1 MAEQLPK
8 GIIRRGDRF
17 RVSVMIDGQRTTQTH
32 TTLEQAIKALHDIR
46 AGKQAAALSAK
57 VWNLREA
64 VDAFTHHRIT
74 SHRTRIDNLRWQT
87 LNILSHFGPEMS
99 LNKIGRE
106 EMVKFVDALRDQGY
120 SAGTIHVVKCTL
132 RSLLVFAWERGHKSE
147 MPPVVKSDT
156 IRNGRIRFLT
166 YEEEAQVLSFMRSA
180 GWEPY
185 AEAIEFLIDTGCRK
199 EEMHKLEWQD
209 VDLKTGRI
217 TFWETKTNTPR
228 TVRMTERVQN
238 FLRVRKLRA
247 TKKQVF
253 DGVSPNVLYRSW
265 WTTRDALGF
274 ASDRQFVIHAL
285 RHTCCTRLLGAGV
298 DIRTVQQWMG
308 HSSLAVT
315 QRYAHFIP
323 QRLDDA
329 VKALNAARWGAM
341 NGADEGAFAAP
352 RANQSLN

>member
-1 MAEQLPK
+1 MAEHLPK
-8 GIIRRGDRF
+8 GIIKRGDKF
-17 RVSVMIDGQRTTQTH
+17 RVSVMIDGKRTTQTH
-32 TTLEQAIKALHDIR
+32 VTLEQATKALRDLR
-46 AGKQAAALSAK
+46 AGKLSAAFSAK

-64 VDAFTHHRIT
+64 VDAFTHHRLT

-87 LNILSHFGPEMS
+87 LNILAHFGPDTS

-106 EMVKFVDALRDQGY
+106 EMIKFVDALRDQGY

-132 RSLLVFAWERGHKSE
+132 RSLINFAWDRGHTSE
-147 MPPVVKSDT
+147 RAPIVKSDP

-166 YEEEAQVLSFMRSA
+166 YEEEALVLNHMRA
-180 GWEPY
+180 ARWEPY
-185 AEAIEFLIDTGCRK
+185 AEAVEFLIDTGCRK
-199 EEMHKLEWQD
+199 DEMHKLEWQD

-228 TVRMTERVQN
+228 TVRMTDRVQS
-238 FLRVRKLRA
+238 FLKVRKLRA
-247 TKKQVF
+247 SKNFVF
-253 DGVSPNVLYRSW
+253 DGVSPNVLYRAW
-265 WTTRDALGF
+265 WSTREALGF
-274 ASDRQFVIHAL
+274 AKDRQFVIHAL

-341 NGADEGAFAAP
+341 DGAYEGVNTTP
-352 RANQSLN
+352 RAFQSLN

>member
-1 MAEQLPK
+1 MENELPK
-8 GIIRRGDRF
+8 GIIKRGDKF
-17 RVSVMIDGQRTTQTH
+17 RVSVMIDGRRATQTH
-32 TTLEQAIKALHDIR
+32 VTLEQATKALNALR
-46 AGKQAAALSAK
+46 AGKQSAAMSSK

-64 VDAFTHHRIT
+64 VDAFIHHRVT

-87 LNILSHFGPEMS
+87 LNILAHFGPETN

-106 EMVKFVDALRDQGY
+106 EMVKFIDALRDQGY

-132 RSLLVFAWERGHKSE
+132 RSLMNFAWDRGHKSE
-147 MPPVVKSDT
+147 RAPIVKSDP
-156 IRNGRIRFLT
+156 IRNGRIRFLS
-166 YEEEAQVLSFMRSA
+166 YEEEAAILSHMRTS
-180 GWEPY
+180 GWEIY

-199 EEMHKLEWQD
+199 NEMHKLEWQD

-228 TVRMTERVQN
+228 TVRMTDRVQS
-238 FLRVRKLRA
+238 FLRVRKLRGI
-247 TKKQVF
+247 KQFVF

-265 WTTRDALGF
+265 WSTRDALGF
-274 ASDRQFVIHAL
+274 AKDRQFVIHAL

-308 HSSLAVT
+308 HSSLTVT

-329 VKALNAARWGAM
+329 VKALNAAHWGAM
-341 NGADEGAFAAP
+341 SGASDGAGVAP
-352 RANQSLN
+352 SMNQSVN